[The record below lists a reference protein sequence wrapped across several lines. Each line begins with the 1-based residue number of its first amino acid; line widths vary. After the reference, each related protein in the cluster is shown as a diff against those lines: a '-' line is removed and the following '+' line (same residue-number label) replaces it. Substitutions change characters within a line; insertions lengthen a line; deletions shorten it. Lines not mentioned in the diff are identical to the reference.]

1 MNDPT
6 QDPSP
11 VYRHTQ
17 NANTTLFVGLAFLF
31 GITLVLVTLGPHPV
45 LFATGLLVA
54 LLLLLTHS
62 LTVTVD
68 DAVVELRLGNGW
80 LRRRIALT
88 NVTRC
93 EATRVEGTVGLPLRR
108 TPDGWIYAVSS
119 GEAVVLHLRDE
130 TTCVVGS
137 DDAVG
142 LHLAIRRHLSLSGGD
157 PS

>member
-1 MNDPT
+1 MKDPT
-6 QDPSP
+6 PDPSP
-11 VYRHTQ
+11 TYRHTQ
-17 NANTTLFVGLAFLF
+17 NANTTLLVGLTALF
-31 GITLVLVTLGPHPV
+31 GITLALVALGPHPA

-68 DAVVELRLGNGW
+68 EATIELRLGNGL
-80 LRRRIALT
+80 LRRRIDLA
-88 NVTRC
+88 NVETC
-93 EATRVEGTVGLPLRR
+93 ESFQVEGAFGLPLRR
-108 TPDGWIYAVSS
+108 TPDGWIYAVAS
-119 GEAVVLHLRDE
+119 GEAVLLRLRDD

-142 LHLAIRRHLSLSGGD
+142 LHLAIRRHMTLPPGE